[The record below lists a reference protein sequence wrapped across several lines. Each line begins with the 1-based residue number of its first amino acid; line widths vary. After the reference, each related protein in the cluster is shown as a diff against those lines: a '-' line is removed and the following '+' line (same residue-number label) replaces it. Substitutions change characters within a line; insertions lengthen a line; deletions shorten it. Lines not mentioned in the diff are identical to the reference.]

1 MIDQNLVRQR
11 IDLGLEWVVLNQNQD
26 KSFGTSY
33 PILNTALVVLELEQ
47 YAISQGI
54 YPLDMSYK
62 YYNNLVGA
70 LEYLF
75 LNAKQ
80 NNHGIYYEE
89 EGNIN
94 YTTGVVLAAI
104 CASQSPDQIINNG
117 SDFIKGLYYK
127 TVGQYMINY
136 LEYSQ
141 EFNGGWGYSINNY
154 DDIANN
160 YVSGYVGLGLL
171 LATNPLYKFNLQVA
185 VNTVDKFSDWVDYI
199 QNNNGG
205 SGYSN
210 PQEDLDILKTGNL
223 LLEMNFLNRPQIDS
237 SVLLATDYIANN
249 WYEPAYFLNPGWN
262 SSPVA
267 NYQATYALMSGL
279 TGYGFD
285 KIDQT
290 IFPFEEIDYAND
302 VTNVLLEQ
310 QNSDGSFKANPNDFY
325 QREQMMSTI
334 WALLTLQAVFTR
346 TYDISVVLSSD
357 KSIVRENDIV
367 TYTINISNIG
377 NVDVLNSVVKDE
389 IPSELTFIDGSVTID
404 GIEQPVGV
412 SPETGIQ
419 IDSINIGQ
427 TKVVAYKCRV
437 VATVEIEINNIV
449 SVTFDYIPL
458 YGRIITNK
466 IEYSNEV
473 SIRSTITSLAITAEV
488 NKTVAVVGEILTYTI
503 NVTNN
508 GKIFLDNIIVTDPLG
523 PNLQYM
529 NNLKINGISAVGNI
543 IYGVNIGDLDVGETT
558 VINFDVK
565 IISVPPNG
573 IISTEITATYDYNNP
588 AIFTKKE
595 ISNVIKEAKSRV
607 IVSASITVE
616 VSIQVM
622 VINPEVSVVNNVS
635 TTSIQ
640 IGETAIYNVNI
651 SNSGNL
657 DSLSTLFTTAFPPQL
672 QVTEIKLDGNIISGD
687 LVAGISLGPILSGKN
702 KTVSITVKGIG
713 SIIDYRNT
721 SIVTMEFLP
730 VIGDPV
736 SIVNINAMS
745 DKTLSV
751 EDLQL
756 ILTQFIF
763 PTSAKLCDQVIF
775 EIKAKNIGSNTL
787 QNVIVS
793 NFLPSSLQ
801 YVPCSMSINGCIA
814 MDENIFCGIYLGT
827 MYPEQECIIRFKAKL
842 IDDSFDPIYNFS
854 QANFYYI
861 SSGNT
866 SVRGYAN
873 SNLAY
878 LFID

>member
-1 MIDQNLVRQR
+1 MIDQNLVKQR
-11 IDLGLEWVVLNQNQD
+11 IDLGLGWVVLNQNQD

-54 YPLDMSYK
+54 YPLDVSYK

-75 LNAKQ
+75 LNANQ
-80 NNHGIYYEE
+80 NNHGIYYEKD
-89 EGNIN
+89 GNIN

-117 SDFIKGLYYK
+117 PNFIKGMSYK
-127 TVGQYMINY
+127 SVAQYMINY

-171 LATNPLYKFNLQVA
+171 IATNPLYKFNLQVDG
-185 VNTVDKFSDWVDYI
+185 NTIDKFSDWVDYI

-223 LLEMNFLNRPQIDS
+223 LLEMNFLNRHQTDK
-237 SVLLATDYIANN
+237 SVLIATNYKANN
-249 WYEPAYFLNPGWN
+249 WDEPAYFLNPGWN

-279 TGYGFD
+279 TGYEFYQ
-285 KIDQT
+285 IDQT
-290 IFPFEEIDYAND
+290 IAPFEEIDYISD
-302 VTNVLLEQ
+302 VTNVLLIQ
-310 QNSDGSFKANPNDFY
+310 QNSDGSFKSNPDDPD
-325 QREQMMSTI
+325 QSDQMMSTI
-334 WALLTLQAVFTR
+334 WALLTLQAVVTSS
-346 TYDISVVLSSD
+346 YDIDVVLSSD
-357 KSIVRENDIV
+357 NSIVRENDIV
-367 TYTINISNIG
+367 TYTVNISNIG
-377 NVDVLNSVVKDE
+377 NVDILNAVVKNI
-389 IPSELTFIDGSVTID
+389 IPPELSFIDGSVTID
-404 GIEQPVGV
+404 GVNQPEGV
-412 SPETGIQ
+412 SPVSGIEIGSVK
-419 IDSINIGQ
+419 IDNS
-427 TKVVAYKCRV
+427 KVVTYKCKV
-437 VATVEIEINNIV
+437 LVKDETEIKNMAN
-449 SVTFDYIPL
+449 VTFDYIPP
-458 YGRIITNK
+458 YGRIINNK
-466 IEYSNEV
+466 MEYSNEV
-473 SIRSTITSLAITAEV
+473 SIRSTITSLDITAEV
-488 NKTVAVVGEILTYTI
+488 NKTTAVVGEILTYTV
-503 NVTNN
+503 NVRNN
-508 GKIFLDNIIVTDPLG
+508 GKIFLSDIIVIDPLD

-529 NNLKINGISAVGNI
+529 NNLKINGIPTVGNI
-543 IYGVNIGDLDVGETT
+543 VDGVNIGSLNIGETT

-573 IISTEITATYDYNNP
+573 TISTEITATYDYNKP
-588 AIFTKKE
+588 ANFTKREVRNATKE
-595 ISNVIKEAKSRV
+595 VKPRITISAY
-607 IVSASITVE
+607 ITVE
-616 VSIQVM
+616 VSIQVI
-622 VINPEVSVVNNVS
+622 VANPDVSVCQNCS

-651 SNSGNL
+651 SNSGKL
-657 DSLSTLFTTAFPPQL
+657 DSLSTLFTTTFPPQL

-687 LVAGISLGPILSGKN
+687 LVAGISLGPILSGKS
-702 KTVSITVKGIG
+702 KTVSITVKGIA

-721 SIVTMEFLP
+721 SIITMEFLP
-730 VIGDPV
+730 VVGNPV
-736 SIVNINAMS
+736 SIVNINAMA

-751 EDLQL
+751 EDPQL

-763 PTSAKLCDQVIF
+763 PTSVKLCDQVIF
-775 EIKAKNIGSNTL
+775 EIKAKNIGSSTL
-787 QNVIVS
+787 QSVIVS
-793 NFLPSSLQ
+793 NFLPASLQ

-814 MDENIFCGIYLGT
+814 TDENIFCGIYLGT

>member
-1 MIDQNLVRQR
+1 MIDQNLVKQKV
-11 IDLGLEWVVLNQNQD
+11 DLGLGWIVINQNQD

-54 YPLDMSYK
+54 YPLDASYK

-75 LNAKQ
+75 SNANQ

-89 EGNIN
+89 DGNIN

-117 SDFIKGLYYK
+117 PNFIKGMSYK
-127 TVGQYMINY
+127 SLAQYIINY

-141 EFNGGWGYSINNY
+141 EYNGGWGYSINNY

-160 YVSGYVGLGLL
+160 YVSGYVGLGFL
-171 LATNPLYKFNLQVA
+171 LAINPLYKFNLQVD
-185 VNTVDKFSDWVDYI
+185 VNTVKKFSDWVNYI

-223 LLEMNFLNRPQIDS
+223 LLEMNFLNRPQTDS
-237 SVLLATDYIANN
+237 SVMVATNYKANN
-249 WYEPAYFLNPGWN
+249 WYEPAYFLEPGWY
-262 SSPVA
+262 SKDVA

-279 TGYGFD
+279 TGYEFYQ
-285 KIDQT
+285 INQT
-290 IFPFEEIDYAND
+290 VPPFEEIDYISD
-302 VTNVLLEQ
+302 VTKVLLDQ
-310 QNSDGSFKANPNDFY
+310 QNTDGSFKSNPHDPD
-325 QREQMMSTI
+325 QSDQMMSTI
-334 WALLTLQAVFTR
+334 WALLTLQAVVTS
-346 TYDISVVLSSD
+346 TYNLSVVLSSD
-357 KSIVRENDIV
+357 NSIVRENDIV
-367 TYTINISNIG
+367 TYTVNISNLG
-377 NVDVLNSVVKDE
+377 NVDILNSVVKDT
-389 IPSELTFIDGSVTID
+389 IPPELSFIDGSVTID
-404 GIEQPVGV
+404 GIEQPISV
-412 SPETGIQ
+412 SPITGIE
-419 IDSINIGQ
+419 IDSVNIGH
-427 TKVVAYKCRV
+427 TKVVTYKCKV
-437 VATVEIEINNIV
+437 LAKDEAEINNRAN
-449 SVTFDYIPL
+449 VTFDYIPP
-458 YGRIITNK
+458 YGRVITNK
-466 IEYSNEV
+466 IEYSNEL

-488 NKTVAVVGEILTYTI
+488 NKTTAVVGEILTYTI

-508 GKIFLDNIIVTDPLG
+508 GKILLDNIIVTDPLG

-529 NNLKINGISAVGNI
+529 NNLKINGISKDGNI
-543 IYGVNIGDLDVGETT
+543 VDGVNIGSLNVGETT

-573 IISTEITATYDYNNP
+573 TISTEITATYDYNKP
-588 AIFTKKE
+588 VIFTTRE
-595 ISNVIKEAKSRV
+595 INNVIKKAKARIS
-607 IVSASITVE
+607 ISAYITVE
-616 VSIQVM
+616 VTIQV
-622 VINPEVSVVNNVS
+622 IVVNPKVSALNNIS

-640 IGETAIYNVNI
+640 IGETAIYNIEI
-651 SNSGNL
+651 SNSGKL
-657 DSLSTLFTTAFPPQL
+657 DSLSTLFTTVFPPQL

-702 KTVSITVKGIG
+702 KIVSIKVKGIA
-713 SIIDYRNT
+713 SIVDYRNT
-721 SIVTMEFLP
+721 SIITMEFLP
-730 VIGDPV
+730 VVGDPI
-736 SIVNINAMS
+736 SIVNINAMA

-751 EDLQL
+751 EDPQL

-775 EIKAKNIGSNTL
+775 EIKAKNIGSSTL
-787 QNVIVS
+787 QSVIVS
-793 NFLPSSLQ
+793 NFLPASLQ

-854 QANFYYI
+854 QASFYYI

-866 SVRGYAN
+866 SIRGYAN

>member
-1 MIDQNLVRQR
+1 MIDQNLVKQR
-11 IDLGLEWVVLNQNQD
+11 IDLGLGWVVLNQNQD

-54 YPLDMSYK
+54 YPLDVSYK

-75 LNAKQ
+75 LNANQ

-89 EGNIN
+89 DGNIN
-94 YTTGVVLAAI
+94 YTMGVVLAAI

-117 SDFIKGLYYK
+117 PNFIKGISYK
-127 TVGQYMINY
+127 TFSQDMINY

-171 LATNPLYKFNLQVA
+171 FATNPLYKFNLQVDG
-185 VNTVDKFSDWVDYI
+185 NTVNRFSDWVDYI

-223 LLEMNFLNRPQIDS
+223 LLEMNFLNRLQTDN
-237 SVLLATDYIANN
+237 SVMVATNYKANN

-267 NYQATYALMSGL
+267 NYQATYALMGGL
-279 TGYGFD
+279 TGYEFYQ
-285 KIDQT
+285 IDQT
-290 IFPFEEIDYAND
+290 VPPFEKIDYISD
-302 VTNVLLEQ
+302 VTNVLLQQ
-310 QNSDGSFKANPNDFY
+310 QNLDGSFKSNPDDPD
-325 QREQMMSTI
+325 QSDQMMSTI
-334 WALLTLQAVFTR
+334 WALLTLQAVLTR
-346 TYDISVVLSSD
+346 TYYISLVLSSD
-357 KSIVRENDIV
+357 NSIVRENDIV
-367 TYTINISNIG
+367 TYTVNISNIG
-377 NVDVLNSVVKDE
+377 NVDILNAVVKDT
-389 IPSELTFIDGSVTID
+389 IPPELSFIDGSVTID
-404 GIEQPVGV
+404 GVNQPVGV
-412 SPETGIQ
+412 SPVSGIE
-419 IDSINIGQ
+419 IGSVKIGN
-427 TKVVAYKCRV
+427 TKVVTYKCKV
-437 VATVEIEINNIV
+437 LAKDETEIKNMAN
-449 SVTFDYIPL
+449 VTFDYIPP

-466 IEYSNEV
+466 IEYSNEL
-473 SIRSTITSLAITAEV
+473 SIRSTITSLAIAAEV
-488 NKTVAVVGEILTYTI
+488 NKTTAVVGEILTYTI
-503 NVTNN
+503 DVTNN
-508 GKIFLDNIIVTDPLG
+508 GKIFLSDIIVIDPLD

-529 NNLKINGISAVGNI
+529 NNLKINGIPTEGNI
-543 IYGVNIGDLDVGETT
+543 VDGVNIGSLDIGETT

-573 IISTEITATYDYNNP
+573 TISTEITATYDYNKP
-588 AIFTKKE
+588 AIFTTRE
-595 ISNVIKEAKSRV
+595 FDDVIKQDKPR
-607 IVSASITVE
+607 ITISAYITVE
-616 VSIQVM
+616 VTIQVI
-622 VINPEVSVVNNVS
+622 VVNPEVSAVNNVS
-635 TTSIQ
+635 ATSIQ
-640 IGETAIYNVNI
+640 IGETAIYNIKI
-651 SNSGNL
+651 SNSGKL
-657 DSLSTLFTTAFPPQL
+657 DSLSTLFATVFPPQL
-672 QVTEIKLDGNIISGD
+672 QVIEIKLDGIVISGD

-713 SIIDYRNT
+713 SIIDYRNN
-721 SIVTMEFLP
+721 SKITMEFLP
-730 VIGDPV
+730 VVGDPV
-736 SIVNINAMS
+736 SIVNLNATA
-745 DKTLSV
+745 DTTLSV
-751 EDLQL
+751 EDPQL
-756 ILTQFIF
+756 ILTEFIF

-775 EIKAKNIGSNTL
+775 EIKAKNIGSSTL

-793 NFLPSSLQ
+793 NFLPASLQ
-801 YVPCSMSINGCIA
+801 YVPCSMCINGCVA
-814 MDENIFCGIYLGT
+814 MNENIFCGIYLGT

-854 QANFYYI
+854 QANFYYS

>member
-1 MIDQNLVRQR
+1 MIDQNLVKQKV
-11 IDLGLEWVVLNQNQD
+11 DLGLGWIVINQNQD

-54 YPLDMSYK
+54 YPLDASYK

-75 LNAKQ
+75 SNANQ

-89 EGNIN
+89 DGNIN

-117 SDFIKGLYYK
+117 PNFIKGMSYK
-127 TVGQYMINY
+127 SLAQYIINY

-141 EFNGGWGYSINNY
+141 EYNGGWGYSINNY

-160 YVSGYVGLGLL
+160 YVSGYVGLGFL
-171 LATNPLYKFNLQVA
+171 LAINPLYKFNLQVDG
-185 VNTVDKFSDWVDYI
+185 NTIDKFSEWVDYI

-223 LLEMNFLNRPQIDS
+223 LLEMNFLNRPQTDS
-237 SVLLATDYIANN
+237 SVMVATNYKANN
-249 WYEPAYFLNPGWN
+249 WYEPAYFLEPGWY
-262 SSPVA
+262 SEDVA

-279 TGYGFD
+279 TGYEFYQ
-285 KIDQT
+285 INQT
-290 IFPFEEIDYAND
+290 VPPFEEIDYISD
-302 VTNVLLEQ
+302 VTKVLLDQ
-310 QNSDGSFKANPNDFY
+310 QNTDGSFKSNPHDPD
-325 QREQMMSTI
+325 QSDQMMSTI
-334 WALLTLQAVFTR
+334 WALLTLQAVVTS
-346 TYDISVVLSSD
+346 TYNLSVVLSSD
-357 KSIVRENDIV
+357 NSIVRENDIV
-367 TYTINISNIG
+367 TYTVNISNLG
-377 NVDVLNSVVKDE
+377 NVDILNSVVKDT
-389 IPSELTFIDGSVTID
+389 IPPELSFIDGSVTID
-404 GIEQPVGV
+404 GIEQPISV
-412 SPETGIQ
+412 SPITGIE
-419 IDSINIGQ
+419 IDSVNIGH
-427 TKVVAYKCRV
+427 TKVVTYKCKV
-437 VATVEIEINNIV
+437 LAKDEAEINNRAN
-449 SVTFDYIPL
+449 VTFDYIPP
-458 YGRIITNK
+458 YGRVITNK
-466 IEYSNEV
+466 IEYSNEL

-488 NKTVAVVGEILTYTI
+488 NKTTAVVGEILTYTI

-508 GKIFLDNIIVTDPLG
+508 GKILLDNIIVTDPLG

-529 NNLKINGISAVGNI
+529 NNLKINGISKDGNI
-543 IYGVNIGDLDVGETT
+543 VDGVNIGSLNVGETT

-573 IISTEITATYDYNNP
+573 TISTEITATYDYNKP
-588 AIFTKKE
+588 VIFTTRE
-595 ISNVIKEAKSRV
+595 INNVIKKAKARIS
-607 IVSASITVE
+607 ISAYITVE
-616 VSIQVM
+616 VTIQV
-622 VINPEVSVVNNVS
+622 IVVNPKVSAFNNIS

-640 IGETAIYNVNI
+640 IGETAIYNIEI
-651 SNSGNL
+651 SNSGKL
-657 DSLSTLFTTAFPPQL
+657 DSLSTLFTTVFPPQL

-702 KTVSITVKGIG
+702 KTVSITVKGIA

-721 SIVTMEFLP
+721 SIITMEFLP
-730 VIGDPV
+730 VVGEPV
-736 SIVNINAMS
+736 SIVNINAMA

-751 EDLQL
+751 EDPQL
-756 ILTQFIF
+756 ILTEFIF

-775 EIKAKNIGSNTL
+775 EIKAKNIGSSTL

-793 NFLPSSLQ
+793 NFLPAGLQ
-801 YVPCSMSINGCIA
+801 YVPCSMCINGCVA
-814 MDENIFCGIYLGT
+814 MNENIFCGIYLGT

>member
-1 MIDQNLVRQR
+1 MIDQNLVKQKV
-11 IDLGLEWVVLNQNQD
+11 DLGLGWIVINQNQD

-54 YPLDMSYK
+54 YPLDASYK

-75 LNAKQ
+75 SNANQ

-89 EGNIN
+89 DGNIN

-117 SDFIKGLYYK
+117 PNFIKGMSYK
-127 TVGQYMINY
+127 SLAQYIINY

-141 EFNGGWGYSINNY
+141 EYNGGWGYSINNY

-160 YVSGYVGLGLL
+160 YVSGYVGLGFL
-171 LATNPLYKFNLQVA
+171 LAINPLYKFNLQVDG
-185 VNTVDKFSDWVDYI
+185 NTINKFSDWVDYI

-223 LLEMNFLNRPQIDS
+223 LLEMNFLNRPQTDS
-237 SVLLATDYIANN
+237 SVMVATNYKANN
-249 WYEPAYFLNPGWN
+249 WYEPAYFLEPGWY
-262 SSPVA
+262 SEDVA

-279 TGYGFD
+279 TGYEFYQ
-285 KIDQT
+285 INQT
-290 IFPFEEIDYAND
+290 VPPFEEIDYISD
-302 VTNVLLEQ
+302 VTKVLLDQ
-310 QNSDGSFKANPNDFY
+310 QNTDGSFKSNPHDPD
-325 QREQMMSTI
+325 QSDQMMSTI
-334 WALLTLQAVFTR
+334 WALLTLQAVVTS
-346 TYDISVVLSSD
+346 TYNLSVVLSSD
-357 KSIVRENDIV
+357 NSIVRENDIV
-367 TYTINISNIG
+367 TYTVNISNLG
-377 NVDVLNSVVKDE
+377 NVDILNSVVKDT
-389 IPSELTFIDGSVTID
+389 IPPELSFIDGSVTID
-404 GIEQPVGV
+404 GIEQPISV
-412 SPETGIQ
+412 SPITGIE
-419 IDSINIGQ
+419 IDSVNIGH
-427 TKVVAYKCRV
+427 TKVVTYKCKV
-437 VATVEIEINNIV
+437 LAKDEAEINNRAN
-449 SVTFDYIPL
+449 VTFDYIPP
-458 YGRIITNK
+458 YGRVITNK
-466 IEYSNEV
+466 IEYSNEL

-488 NKTVAVVGEILTYTI
+488 NKTTAVVGEILTYTI

-508 GKIFLDNIIVTDPLG
+508 GKILLDNIIVTDPLG

-529 NNLKINGISAVGNI
+529 NNLKINGISKDGNI
-543 IYGVNIGDLDVGETT
+543 VDGVNIGSLNVGETT

-573 IISTEITATYDYNNP
+573 TISTEITATYDYNKP
-588 AIFTKKE
+588 VIFTTRE
-595 ISNVIKEAKSRV
+595 INNVIKKAKARIS
-607 IVSASITVE
+607 ISAYITVE
-616 VSIQVM
+616 VTIQV
-622 VINPEVSVVNNVS
+622 IVVNPKVSAFNNIS

-640 IGETAIYNVNI
+640 IGETAIYNIEI
-651 SNSGNL
+651 SNSGKL
-657 DSLSTLFTTAFPPQL
+657 DSLSTLFTTVFPPQL

-702 KTVSITVKGIG
+702 KTVSITVKGIA

-721 SIVTMEFLP
+721 SIITMEFLP
-730 VIGDPV
+730 VVGEPV
-736 SIVNINAMS
+736 SIVNINAMA

-751 EDLQL
+751 EDPQL

-775 EIKAKNIGSNTL
+775 EIKAKNIGSSTL
-787 QNVIVS
+787 KSVIVS
-793 NFLPSSLQ
+793 NFLPASLQ

-854 QANFYYI
+854 QASFYYI

-866 SVRGYAN
+866 SVRGYVN